1 MFRKVLCF
9 TAMIAVLT
17 TGFHVLAASQAECFA
32 IAQQEI
38 AVCNSLLIPGT
49 TGWSECVSA
58 ALANYDA
65 CLGS

>member
-17 TGFHVLAASQAECFA
+17 AGFHVLAAPQAECFA

-38 AVCNSLLIPGT
+38 TICNSTLIPGT
-49 TGWSECVSA
+49 AGWSECVSA
-58 ALANYDA
+58 AIADYDA
-65 CLGS
+65 CLSS